1 MFSGT
6 LLAASVQSGSGSVVV
21 TEVDFQAADGSNIHS
36 TLQRPN
42 YATDTEPLPGVV
54 VIHGSQQN
62 KEWLMAFGIELARR
76 GFVVLTIDAN
86 GHGNSG
92 NGTGSGIA
100 ALDYIASLDF
110 VDDTQIGLIGHSMGG
125 GIAWAALNES
135 SVYVRALV
143 LVGAGFRE
151 NVSYIPNTLLATG
164 NFDSLS
170 RYPHNPALLD
180 PWFNTTGVEPDM
192 TYGDFA
198 SNTARRAVFPSTNH
212 LFETINPVIVSE
224 SVEWMKNSLKG
235 GLEDEHWISSSNL
248 IYPIWLVGGFFGLMG
263 ALLTIFPLVAILL
276 DTPLFS
282 DLKGEPTG
290 EPATRKSFY
299 LYGII
304 LGLIGIVTFFPFLA
318 VGLLLAFLVPFPTF
332 YGLAVVAWIL
342 GSGLVALLVLIMIL
356 RFQRKRGESS
366 LTVQELLGTGEQHSN
381 GILLALVIG
390 ILLVLVFP
398 FPTVYGLAG
407 VARILGSGL
416 ALLVLFIRFS
426 GGSFHKIF
434 QRERNWSTA
443 FHLLKTFLLTIIVFV
458 WLYLLTLLVD
468 LGLVLDLRCFL
479 PGLHDL
485 TLGQARLVPF
495 YFLVFLVYTL
505 VDGAWL
511 TGLMLPESSGSW
523 VKVQFNWTVKSVFI
537 KTIPYLI
544 LIAFEFLG
552 GFIAGAPLVPR
563 MIGYSWLFFYAF
575 APWFAICTV
584 ITMFAYRITGNRWLG
599 AMINAILCAWLL
611 ASILGLSW

>member
-1 MFSGT
+1 MLSGT
-6 LLAASVQSGSGSVVV
+6 LLAASVQSGFGSVVV

-36 TLQRPN
+36 TLQKPT
-42 YATDTEPLPGVV
+42 YATDSNPLPGVV
-54 VIHGSQQN
+54 VIHGVHQN

-86 GHGNSG
+86 GHGNSE
-92 NGTGSGIA
+92 TGSGSGTA
-100 ALDYIASLDF
+100 ALEYISSRTF

-125 GIAWAALNES
+125 GISWAALNES

-143 LVGAGFRE
+143 LVGSGFRS
-151 NVSYIPNTLLATG
+151 NMSYIPNTLLATG

-170 RYPHNPALLD
+170 SYPHNPALLD
-180 PWFNTTGVEPDM
+180 PWFNVTGVEPET

-212 LFETINPVIVSE
+212 LFETVDPVIVSE

-235 GLEDEHWISSSNL
+235 GVEDEHWIASTSIL
-248 IYPIWLVGGFFGLMG
+248 YPFWLLGGLFGLIG
-263 ALLTIFPLVAILL
+263 ALLTIFPLIVILL
-276 DTPLFS
+276 DTSIFS
-282 DLKGEPTG
+282 SLKGNPTD
-290 EPATRKSFY
+290 EPATKRSFY
-299 LYGII
+299 LNGIV
-304 LGLIGIVTFFPFLA
+304 LGLIGVITFFPFLV
-318 VGLLLAFLVPFPTF
+318 VGIFLASVIPFPTF

-342 GSGLVALLVLIMIL
+342 GSGLVALLVLFIIL
-356 RFQRKRGESS
+356 RSQKKRGGSS
-366 LTVQELLGTGEQHSN
+366 PTVRELLGTGEQRSI
-381 GILLALVIG
+381 GIILALIVIILALVI
-390 ILLVLVFP
+390 P

-407 VARILGSGL
+407 VAVILGSGL
-416 ALLVLFIRFS
+416 SVLLVLFIILRS
-426 GGSFHKIF
+426 QRKID
-434 QRERNWSTA
+434 WSTA
-443 FHLLKTFLLTIIVFV
+443 FYLLKTFALTLIVFA

-485 TLGQARLVPF
+485 TLGQARLVPL
-495 YFLVFLVYTL
+495 YFVVFLVYTL

-511 TGLMLPESSGSW
+511 TGIMLPESSGSW
-523 VKVQFNWTVKSVFI
+523 ARVQFNWTVKAVFI

-552 GFIAGAPLVPR
+552 GYLAGAPLVPH

-575 APWFAICTV
+575 APWFAACTV
-584 ITMFAYRITGNRWLG
+584 ITMFAYRVTGNRWLG
-599 AMINAILCAWLL
+599 AMVNSILCAWLL